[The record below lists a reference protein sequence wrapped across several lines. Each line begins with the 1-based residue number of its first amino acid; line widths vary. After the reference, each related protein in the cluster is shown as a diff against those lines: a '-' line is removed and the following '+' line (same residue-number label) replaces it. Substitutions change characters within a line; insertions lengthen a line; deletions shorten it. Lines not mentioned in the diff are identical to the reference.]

1 MSDIRLDVN
10 KKIYKSYKKNSKSL
24 TNPKEN
30 SKYIDAHNHTTV
42 HFKATNFPKKIKLI
56 S

>member
-1 MSDIRLDVN
+1 MPDIRLDVN
-10 KKIYKSYKKNSKSL
+10 KKKKYKSYKKNTKSL

-42 HFKATNFPKKIKLI
+42 AFLRPPIF
-56 S
+56 